1 MRRPWMPLY
10 IPDYLAD
17 TAHLSTVESGAY
29 LHLIMHYWMK
39 DGLPDDDAQ
48 LARIVKLSMPD
59 WLAMRPVISAM
70 FMEGWRHSRID
81 KEMREAEEAY
91 ERRAEA
97 GRKGNEVKARQR
109 ERNASALRKQP
120 QPHPPKDDGGGRAS
134 AQPSEVV
141 SREAISIAD
150 ELCRIAGHDP
160 QFMPPGWCGA
170 AMRVQ
175 TWLSTHP
182 TWTREIILTAARGAM
197 ANKTDG
203 PPNTVNYFEKP
214 IARLVQQQAAPV
226 KTSGGTNETG
236 GRRAPASG
244 WQRSRDD
251 FRAAREELKA
261 GIAAAERERAD
272 TGGGEGG

>member
-1 MRRPWMPLY
+1 MPLY

-39 DGLPDDDAQ
+39 DGLPDDDVQ

-59 WLAMRPVISAM
+59 WLAMRTVISAM

-81 KEMREAEEAY
+81 KEMREAQEAY
-91 ERRAEA
+91 ERLAAA
-97 GRKGNEVKARQR
+97 GRRSGEVRRGKMNVVRTSF
-109 ERNASALRKQP
+109 EQP
-120 QPHPPKDDGGGRAS
+120 QPQPLKEDGGGRAS
-134 AQPSEVV
+134 AGPSEMV

-150 ELCRIAGHDP
+150 ELCLIAGHDIEA
-160 QFMPPGWCGA
+160 MPPSWCGA

-175 TWLSTHP
+175 TWLNTNA

-272 TGGGEGG
+272 TGGGEGS

>member
-17 TAHLSTVESGAY
+17 TAHLSTAESGAY

-39 DGLPDDDAQ
+39 DGLPDDDDQ
-48 LARIVKLSMPD
+48 LARIAKLSISE
-59 WLAMRPVISAM
+59 WLRMKTIVRAM

-91 ERRAEA
+91 ERRADA
-97 GRKGNEVKARQR
+97 GRKGNEAKARYR
-109 ERNASALRKQP
+109 ERNADALRKQP
-120 QPHPPKDDGGGRAS
+120 QPQPHKEDGGGAS
-134 AQPSEVV
+134 AGPSEVV
-141 SREAISIAD
+141 SLEAISIAD

-160 QFMPPGWCGA
+160 QFMPPSWCGA

-175 TWLSTHP
+175 TWLNTNN
-182 TWTREIILTAARGAM
+182 TWTRDIIVTAARGAM
-197 ANKTDG
+197 QAKSDG

-214 IARLVQQQAAPV
+214 IARLVQQQSAPV

-236 GRRAPASG
+236 GRSAPASG
-244 WQRSRDD
+244 WQQSRDS
-251 FRAAREELKA
+251 FRAARAELKA
-261 GIAAAERERAD
+261 GIAAAERERAGA
-272 TGGGEGG
+272 GGGEGG